1 MAEPVAESIELCGPR
16 LRLRPYRPDDA
27 DALLAAV
34 RESVDSV
41 GRWLPWCHAGYA
53 QGDAVGW
60 IAHCAE
66 GWRTG
71 EHYAFATFDAHTAQF
86 CGAAGLNL
94 RNREHNFMNLGY
106 WVRGSRHGLGIAR
119 EAARLVAAF
128 GFERLG
134 LTRIEIITAPEN
146 AASRRVAEALGAT
159 FEGIGR
165 NRMLVRGMPFDARVY
180 SLIPPAPRVARQDD
194 AQICSMSS

>member
-66 GWRTG
+66 G
-71 EHYAFATFDAHTAQF
+71 
-86 CGAAGLNL
+86 
-94 RNREHNFMNLGY
+94 
-106 WVRGSRHGLGIAR
+106 
-119 EAARLVAAF
+119 
-128 GFERLG
+128 
-134 LTRIEIITAPEN
+134 
-146 AASRRVAEALGAT
+146 
-159 FEGIGR
+159 
-165 NRMLVRGMPFDARVY
+165 
-180 SLIPPAPRVARQDD
+180 
-194 AQICSMSS
+194 